1 MLNYMS
7 ELVFKANSLI
17 ELVDP
22 NDSVKLMEMS
32 INRNDIM
39 CKSSFKVDCLVEKSK
54 LVVVKCDRLYL
65 MIPLTVTKVETRLRN
80 VFINLRP
87 KLDGLTR
94 YMQFYLQQHASV
106 NERLEA
112 AKSQASVKSSKV
124 AADDA

>member
-1 MLNYMS
+1 MS

-39 CKSSFKVDCLVEKSK
+39 RKPFKIHLCAVDKSK

-65 MIPLTVTKVETRLRN
+65 VIPLTVTKVETRLRN

-87 KLDGLTR
+87 KLDGLMR
-94 YMQFYLQQHASV
+94 YMQFYLQQHSSV
-106 NERLEA
+106 QERL
-112 AKSQASVKSSKV
+112 
-124 AADDA
+124 

>member
-1 MLNYMS
+1 M
-7 ELVFKANSLI
+7 
-17 ELVDP
+17 
-22 NDSVKLMEMS
+22 
-32 INRNDIM
+32 
-39 CKSSFKVDCLVEKSK
+39 EKSK

-65 MIPLTVTKVETRLRN
+65 VIPLTVTKVETRLRN

-106 NERLEA
+106 QERLDA
-112 AKSQASVKSSKV
+112 AKPQASVKSSKV